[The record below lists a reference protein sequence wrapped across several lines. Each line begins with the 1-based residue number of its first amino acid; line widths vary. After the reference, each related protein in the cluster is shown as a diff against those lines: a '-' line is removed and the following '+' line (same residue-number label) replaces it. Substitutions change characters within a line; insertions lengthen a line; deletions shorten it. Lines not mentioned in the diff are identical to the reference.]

1 MSTFTANIP
10 PTTIYI
16 NNLNDKVKKGEL
28 KRSLYALFSQ
38 FGRILDIV
46 LSKKPQLRGQAWV
59 VFSDFTAA
67 DKALGQMQNFIFYDK
82 PMFIHYAKTKSDCVA
97 KADGSFI
104 PKDVKKKQEVK
115 AERKEQEPHP
125 VGTTGVRAETKA
137 GPVEFK
143 GIPLLEVL
151 NLVYMG
157 NDEIESEDQ
166 LGSILLEFDSGSKRF
181 YRQNMFNLFRG
192 AYKDSLKV
200 KFEPV
205 GDKVWS
211 EKRIIWSVDGTGQIC
226 VVFGG
231 LSNATVANLK
241 VNISG
246 ARDRDVH
253 GIVAARNNQLDTP
266 SCTNVLFW
274 KSLSN
279 KIEVGSD
286 GAIPLSRSNVGVPLG
301 SVFFVDVALSVDG
314 LIHRGTASF
323 VPQIKGEKVEKI
335 TFHNKETIISVE
347 VKWDSREKTV
357 FSTYWSVD
365 REPVEGEYDS
375 EEDSEGYEH
384 ED

>member
-1 MSTFTANIP
+1 
-10 PTTIYI
+10 
-16 NNLNDKVKKGEL
+16 
-28 KRSLYALFSQ
+28 
-38 FGRILDIV
+38 
-46 LSKKPQLRGQAWV
+46 
-59 VFSDFTAA
+59 
-67 DKALGQMQNFIFYDK
+67 MQNFIFYDK

-181 YRQNMFNLFRG
+181 YRQNMVVKSNPSIKFGDSIFPTDNLMGPICFLTELDMQFNLFRG